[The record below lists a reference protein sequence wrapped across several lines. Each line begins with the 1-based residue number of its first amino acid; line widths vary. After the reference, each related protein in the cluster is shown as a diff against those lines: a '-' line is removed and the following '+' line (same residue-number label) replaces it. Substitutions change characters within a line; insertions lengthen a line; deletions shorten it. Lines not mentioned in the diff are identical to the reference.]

1 MDIESLTDVTY
12 EVDQGLAWITINRPH
27 RYNAFTG
34 LTVNELLLC
43 FQQAWHDPDV
53 GVIALT
59 GSGDKAFC
67 AGGDKKEPADLN
79 RLTRL
84 QSLHGVMRDIPKPT
98 IAAVNGFA
106 IGGGHVLQVLCD
118 FAIAADHARFGQAGP
133 RIGSWD
139 GGLGTGIL
147 ARHVGERRAK
157 EMWFLCRQYDA
168 ETMYR
173 WGLVNAVVPMAEL
186 RSEVRR
192 FADDLLTKS
201 PTALKFLKHSFHAD
215 SESLKGVARLAF
227 DGLELFADTAESRE
241 GKQAFTEKRAPK
253 YR

>member
-1 MDIESLTDVTY
+1 MYLDIESLTDVTY

-98 IAAVNGFA
+98 IAAVNGF
-106 IGGGHVLQVLCD
+106 
-118 FAIAADHARFGQAGP
+118 
-133 RIGSWD
+133 
-139 GGLGTGIL
+139 
-147 ARHVGERRAK
+147 
-157 EMWFLCRQYDA
+157 
-168 ETMYR
+168 
-173 WGLVNAVVPMAEL
+173 
-186 RSEVRR
+186 
-192 FADDLLTKS
+192 
-201 PTALKFLKHSFHAD
+201 
-215 SESLKGVARLAF
+215 
-227 DGLELFADTAESRE
+227 
-241 GKQAFTEKRAPK
+241 
-253 YR
+253 